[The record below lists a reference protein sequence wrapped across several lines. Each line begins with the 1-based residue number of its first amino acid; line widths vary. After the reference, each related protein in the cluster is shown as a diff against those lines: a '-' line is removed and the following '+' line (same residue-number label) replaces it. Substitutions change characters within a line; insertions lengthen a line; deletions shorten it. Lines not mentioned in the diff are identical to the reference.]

1 MTLNKAEYSIL
12 VVDDEFSQREIIHDI
27 IAEEGYS
34 VEKAASGDEAL
45 RIIDQVGRFDAV
57 VTDLKMP
64 GEVDGLGVL
73 KAALTQDE
81 NTVVVLMTA
90 YGTVESAVE
99 AMKIGATDYLNKP
112 IHHKDELL
120 IILEK
125 ALQNRKLVEENLE
138 LHRELENRYHFDNI
152 IGSSKSMNEVYRLVG
167 KVLGNDSTVM
177 VSGDSGTGK
186 ELVARA
192 IHYNG
197 ARKEGPFVALNCAA
211 IPANLIESELFG
223 HEKGAFSG
231 ANSRRVGKFESADK
245 GTLFL
250 DEVSALEYDLQAKFL
265 RVLQEREF
273 QRVGGDSV
281 IKADV
286 RIIAATNR
294 PLRKMVAEGKF
305 RDDLY
310 HRLNVV
316 NIELPSLKRR
326 KSDIPLLVRSFLDK
340 FSNRYD
346 RPAMT
351 IAVEVVEA
359 LQDYDWPGN
368 VRELENL
375 IEQLVV
381 LADGN
386 QIKASDLP
394 SYVYE
399 DSSPGGEDEEDE
411 GMEEDYEKEQVS
423 IAGQVHLPAG
433 GIKLSGVEKSLITE
447 ALNRTGGRLTSA
459 CKLLGISYK
468 TLQYRIKKY
477 GIDVTGFK
485 D

>member
-1 MTLNKAEYSIL
+1 MVLNKAEYNVL

-27 IAEEGYS
+27 IAEEGYA

-45 RIIDQVGRFDAV
+45 RIIGQYGRFDAV

-73 KAALTQDE
+73 KAALEQDE

-112 IHHKDELL
+112 IYHKDELL

-125 ALQNRKLVEENLE
+125 ALQNRKLVEENIE
-138 LHRELENRYHFDNI
+138 LHRELESRYHFDNI

-177 VSGDSGTGK
+177 ISGDSGTGK

-197 ARKEGPFVALNCAA
+197 IRKEGPFVALNCAA

-231 ANSRRVGKFESADK
+231 ANSRRVGKFESADG

-273 QRVGGDSV
+273 QRVGGDST

-316 NIELPSLKRR
+316 NIELPPLKRR

-340 FSNRYD
+340 FSSRYD

-399 DSSPGGEDEEDE
+399 DSSPDSGDDDDLDEEYEDE
-411 GMEEDYEKEQVS
+411 QQSVS
-423 IAGQVHLPAG
+423 GQVHLPAT
-433 GIKLSGVEKSLITE
+433 GIKLAGVEKSLITE

>member
-1 MTLNKAEYSIL
+1 MLLNKAEYSVL

-27 IAEEGYS
+27 IAEEGYA

-45 RIIDQVGRFDAV
+45 RIIGQYGRFDAV

-73 KAALTQDE
+73 KAALEQDE

-112 IHHKDELL
+112 INHKDELL

-125 ALQNRKLVEENLE
+125 ALQNRKLVEENIE
-138 LHRELENRYHFDNI
+138 LHRELESRYHFDNI

-177 VSGDSGTGK
+177 ISGDSGTGK

-197 ARKEGPFVALNCAA
+197 MRKEGPFVALNCAA

-231 ANSRRVGKFESADK
+231 ANSRRVGKFESADG

-273 QRVGGDSV
+273 QRVGGDST

-316 NIELPSLKRR
+316 NIELPPLKRR
-326 KSDIPLLVRSFLDK
+326 KSDIPLLVRTFLDK
-340 FSNRYD
+340 FSSRYD

-399 DSSPGGEDEEDE
+399 DSSPDSEDDDDLLGEEYEDE
-411 GMEEDYEKEQVS
+411 QQS
-423 IAGQVHLPAG
+423 ASGQVHLPAG
-433 GIKLSGVEKSLITE
+433 GIKLAGVEKSLITE
-447 ALNRTGGRLTSA
+447 ALNRTGGRLTSS